1 MNPREGRMEM
11 PLQCPV
17 MDTARAEQRLER
29 ARAMILD
36 AMPGLLAIYV
46 FGSTAQG
53 QATDDSD
60 LDLAVLGNEPVPST
74 YLYDLARTME
84 SQLGIDVDLV
94 DLLTASTVLKKEVIA
109 GGSPIHCDDR
119 DAVLDFEART
129 LSEYGRYR
137 EGMEPLLQAVQ
148 DTGKAYEV

>member
-1 MNPREGRMEM
+1 MEL
-11 PLQCPV
+11 PLQCQF

-36 AMPGLLAIYV
+36 ALPGLLAIYV
-46 FGSTAQG
+46 FGSAAQG
-53 QATDDSD
+53 QTTEDSD
-60 LDLAVLGNEPVPST
+60 LDLAVLGTEPVPPT
-74 YLYDLARTME
+74 RLYHLARSME
-84 SQLGIDVDLV
+84 AQLGIDVDLV
-94 DLLTASTVLKKEVIA
+94 DVLTASTVLKKEVVA
-109 GGSPIHCDDR
+109 GGRPIHCSNG

-137 EGMEPLLQAVQ
+137 EGMESLLQAVR

>member
-1 MNPREGRMEM
+1 M
-11 PLQCPV
+11 PLQCQV

-29 ARAMILD
+29 ARAMILH

-53 QATDDSD
+53 LATDDSD
-60 LDLAVLGNEPVPST
+60 LDLAVLGTEPVPPVR
-74 YLYDLARTME
+74 LYELARTME
-84 SQLGIDVDLV
+84 SVLGVDVDLV
-94 DLLTASTVLKKEVIA
+94 DLLTASTVLKKEVTA
-109 GGSPIHCDDR
+109 GGRAIHCGDG

-137 EGMEPLLQAVQ
+137 EGMESLLQAVK
-148 DTGKAYEV
+148 DTGKAYDV